1 MDELFEDYREIPEFF
16 AGHYDLEDFDYSDYD
31 DEVDDAYEM

>member
-1 MDELFEDYREIPEFF
+1 MDELFENPKE
-16 AGHYDLEDFDYSDYD
+16 DLEFYNGSYESEDYDFD